1 MNSRWVTVLRSC
13 VALVAA
19 FACGIA
25 AAQVMT
31 LYKLVDKSGKVT
43 YSEEKPKAFDGKVI
57 VIEVDLNANTA
68 TLPKYEPI
76 PKGAKQAAKAA
87 EKRLEEAKENLN
99 KRRAALEEA
108 ITHPGEEDIGRMG
121 IVGGRTRP
129 VPTEPY
135 LKRLADLEA
144 AVKAAEEELRDAEGK
159 K

>member
-1 MNSRWVTVLRSC
+1 

-31 LYKLVDKSGKVT
+31 LYKLVDKNGKVT
-43 YSEEKPKAFDGKVI
+43 YSEEKPKNFDGKVI
-57 VIEVDLNANTA
+57 VIDVDLNANTA
-68 TLPKYEPI
+68 TLPKYEPL
-76 PKGAKQAAKAA
+76 PPPRKQAAKAA
-87 EKRLEEAKENLN
+87 EKRAEEAKGNLTQ
-99 KRRAALEEA
+99 RRAALEEA
-108 ITHPGEEDIGRMG
+108 ITHPGEDEIGRMG

-129 VPTEPY
+129 VPTDAY

-144 AVKAAEEELRDAEGK
+144 AVKAAEDELREAEGK